1 MWSKGQ
7 LTFVARSRHLVAPLR
22 GSLTFWRVCAP
33 VRHPQMKMTSHI
45 LHLCNFCTITWS
57 GCLMLCSKFYLFLMF
72 GEPRALWLYFS
83 VTMWLGHGGSYWD
96 HIHVQ
101 LAGYHFWVEQE
112 ISVSICDLCTPY
124 KILNVHL
131 RRTWANKWTTLPIVI
146 NGYCIS
152 GPVIDSRPLL
162 CREHLVNNDR
172 VGHWVETRLFT
183 SFMLL

>member
-7 LTFVARSRHLVAPLR
+7 LTFVARSRQLVAPLR

-101 LAGYHFWVEQE
+101 LAIISELNRKFPFPSAICARRIKYSMCTCAELGPTSEQHCLSSLMA
-112 ISVSICDLCTPY
+112 IAFLVQSHWFSTV
-124 KILNVHL
+124 
-131 RRTWANKWTTLPIVI
+131 IVP
-146 NGYCIS
+146 GAF
-152 GPVIDSRPLL
+152 G
-162 CREHLVNNDR
+162 E
-172 VGHWVETRLFT
+172 
-183 SFMLL
+183 